1 MKKNIYGYCRIST
14 SSQSI
19 DRQIRNVKE
28 LYPSAIIV
36 EEVFTGTKIYN
47 RPKWNDLIKKVS
59 IPGYPDRF
67 DGTLEDHF
75 HFLCLECGDIQDLF
89 IQPLYGIGSI
99 VEEAANV
106 QVTKCEMTFKG
117 ICSNCQAK
125 QIN

>member
-1 MKKNIYGYCRIST
+1 MKKNIYSYCRISK
-14 SSQSI
+14 SSQNI
-19 DRQIRNVKE
+19 ERQIRNVKE